1 MSINLHFPGRRKT
14 KLHGKDFFSQVL
26 DSKMKPISIKA
37 EVSYYLFFLI
47 KCSIKKNHS
56 RTFLG
61 RGVFKMDKDSV
72 MQSTISSAASAL
84 LRQKTIASPISFFL
98 GVNPRRISS
107 NLSLCLNTN
116 FFLLV
121 SIYRQILN
129 TITISVHKLISLKPT
144 QVKFWRLNCVKSDL
158 RYILQ
163 MCYIFLR
170 NYMGKNTFP
179 GTNKLLTSVTFS
191 LQIK

>member
-1 MSINLHFPGRRKT
+1 MSTNLRFPGKRKT

-56 RTFLG
+56 HTFLG

-98 GVNPRRISS
+98 GVSPRRISS
-107 NLSLCLNTN
+107 NLSLCLNTI
-116 FFLLV
+116 FFKLV
-121 SIYRQILN
+121 NIYRQILN
-129 TITISVHKLISLKPT
+129 TTTVTAHKLISLKPT
-144 QVKFWRLNCVKSDL
+144 QIKFWRLNCVKSDL
-158 RYILQ
+158 HYILQ
-163 MCYIFLR
+163 MCYGFLR
-170 NYMGKNTFP
+170 TYMGKNTFP
-179 GTNKLLTSVTFS
+179 RNK
-191 LQIK
+191 